1 MQNDKRGG
9 HIARTI
15 VVQAARNL
23 KSVQAGEKIRKITW
37 ARPII
42 TTRAVSKG
50 EKLGQL
56 ILDGVVK
63 RFGKIEALRQV
74 DLEVRDGEFFVIL
87 GPSAAGKT
95 TTLRAIAGLEKL
107 DAGRIVLD
115 GEDMAGIPVQHR
127 GIAMVFQSFALY
139 PHLSTEQNLAYP
151 LREQKMAR
159 RDIKH
164 RVQEIAEMLG
174 ITHTLSRKPASL
186 SGGEQQRL
194 AIGRAII
201 RQPKLL
207 LLDEPLTNL
216 DAKLRHDMRAEFKRL
231 HKELGTTMI
240 YVTPDQLEALS
251 MGERVGVI
259 IDGRIV
265 QVDTPAELYDAPRD
279 QEVARLVGDP
289 PMNLIPGRLRRNGA
303 GPSLELPFLEVQAA
317 DLRDSIAAFEA
328 GTEFL
333 FGVRPQDL
341 KLAAGDEQ
349 DGAFDAEIAITEP
362 QGDITILDLKIAGEV
377 LQMVVPEEEGARHG
391 AGEEIRVRFDP
402 HDGRLFLK
410 DSGVLVM

>member
-1 MQNDKRGG
+1 M
-9 HIARTI
+9 
-15 VVQAARNL
+15 
-23 KSVQAGEKIRKITW
+23 
-37 ARPII
+37 
-42 TTRAVSKG
+42 
-50 EKLGQL
+50 GQL
-56 ILDGVVK
+56 TLDGVAK

-74 DLEVRDGEFFVIL
+74 DLEVQDGEFFVIL

-107 DAGRIVLD
+107 DAGCIVLD
-115 GEDMAGIPVQHR
+115 GVDMAEMPVQQR

-139 PHLSTEQNLAYP
+139 PHLTTEQNLAYP

-159 RDIKH
+159 REIKL

-231 HKELGTTMI
+231 HRELGTTMI
-240 YVTPDQLEALS
+240 YATPDQLEALS
-251 MGERVGVI
+251 MGQRIAVI
-259 IDGRIV
+259 IDGKIV
-265 QVDTPAELYDAPRD
+265 QIDTPDELYDAPHDR
-279 QEVARLVGDP
+279 EVARLVGDP
-289 PMNLIPGRLRRNGA
+289 PMNLIPGTVRNNGA
-303 GPSLELPFLEVQAA
+303 GPSLELPFLNLRQT
-317 DLRDSIAAFEA
+317 DLRNSLASFDV

-333 FGVRPQDL
+333 FGVHPQDL
-341 KLAAGDEQ
+341 ELDE
-349 DGAFDAEIAITEP
+349 DGGTEMSFDAEITITEP
-362 QGDITILDLKIAGEV
+362 QGDITILALKVAGEE
-377 LQMVVPEEEGARHG
+377 LQMVLPEAEGALHT
-391 AGEEIRVRFDP
+391 AGEKIRVRFNP
-402 HDGRLFLK
+402 CEGRLFLK
-410 DSGVLVM
+410 DSGILVL